1 MSVRDFLFMF
11 AELLEKMK
19 IKQSNALLFQ
29 FMEQMHQLNKQLI
42 LDVSKDMLQRHACA
56 FFLLLITCQANVKA
70 VRSAPFL
77 ADRFNKASCLFC
89 RNSIKCETSSVKHD
103 GPLSEVLLPITI
115 MNLIGNWKIKN
126 SHASHLAPYM
136 VVT

>member
-1 MSVRDFLFMF
+1 M
-11 AELLEKMK
+11 
-19 IKQSNALLFQ
+19 IPKQVLPIVQ
-29 FMEQMHQLNKQLI
+29 TLNQ
-42 LDVSKDMLQRHACA
+42 SEAT
-56 FFLLLITCQANVKA
+56 FFKF
-70 VRSAPFL
+70 SFL

-115 MNLIGNWKIKN
+115 MNLIGNWKFKN